1 MGVCFGRARDRSG
14 VMSIYLPIAE
24 MPVNGLLVILLS
36 GLVGFLSGLVG
47 VGGGFV
53 LTPLLIFLGI
63 PPPVAV
69 ATQAA
74 QICASSVSGL
84 LAHARRKAV
93 DWRLGG
99 ILTVGGIVGS
109 WIGVGVF
116 ERVLEAGQIDLLIA
130 LFYVFFCGLI
140 GALTLVESVIAL
152 RKGDTLSR
160 PTRVRNLIHTLPFRM
175 RFQRS
180 GLYISVIPPLVIGA
194 AVGVL
199 AAIMGI
205 GGGFILA
212 PAMIYL
218 LRAPTRVV
226 IGTGLLQILIVTALV
241 TVLQATQTKT
251 VDLVL
256 AALLILGGVV
266 GAQFGAR
273 VGAGLRAEHLRAVLG
288 LVVLATGLKLL
299 TDLVFTPTELFT
311 LRAGA

>member
-1 MGVCFGRARDRSG
+1 M
-14 VMSIYLPIAE
+14 
-24 MPVNGLLVILLS
+24 
-36 GLVGFLSGLVG
+36 
-47 VGGGFV
+47 
-53 LTPLLIFLGI
+53 
-63 PPPVAV
+63 
-69 ATQAA
+69 
-74 QICASSVSGL
+74 
-84 LAHARRKAV
+84 ARR
-93 DWRLGG
+93 
-99 ILTVGGIVGS
+99 